1 MNSNL
6 GNMAHGRFDFTGAQ
20 TGVLGM
26 TDLFLGRSS
35 VFQQNAFTGT
45 QNRLDYIGLY
55 AQDSWKATPRLT
67 VNYGMRWDPYL
78 PVAKKHDY
86 MAHLDFNWMMQGV
99 KSKVW
104 PAPRRAFFIRATRC
118 RMGKFCR
125 EPLPMPIG

>member
-1 MNSNL
+1 
-6 GNMAHGRFDFTGAQ
+6 
-20 TGVLGM
+20 M

-67 VNYGMRWDPYL
+67 VNYGMRWDPYF

-86 MAHLDFNWMMQGV
+86 MAHLDIAWMLSGV
-99 KSKVW
+99 TTRIILRPSMMCEGIGRSLVS
-104 PAPRRAFFIRATRC
+104 PGLTSSPVVSRIGIALLPFLIRN
-118 RMGKFCR
+118 
-125 EPLPMPIG
+125 LPSSRGSSER